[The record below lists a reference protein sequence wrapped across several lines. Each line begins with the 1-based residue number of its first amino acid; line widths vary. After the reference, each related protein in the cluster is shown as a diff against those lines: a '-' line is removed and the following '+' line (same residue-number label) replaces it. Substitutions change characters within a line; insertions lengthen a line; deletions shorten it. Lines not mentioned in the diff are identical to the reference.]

1 MITHIVMWRLKD
13 DNKEAN
19 KLEMKRLLEGL
30 RSKIDVLDS
39 ISVAFNDPMADQ
51 KNFEVILNTTFKSL
65 EDLDIYAKHPEHLK
79 VVDFIKS
86 VVTERVAIDY

>member
-13 DNKEAN
+13 ENKEAN

-30 RSKIDVLDS
+30 KGKVEALES
-39 ISVAFNDPMADQ
+39 ISVSFNDAQADP
-51 KNFEVILNTTFKSL
+51 KNFEVILNTTFN
-65 EDLDIYAKHPEHLK
+65 DFDQLDAYAKHPEHLK